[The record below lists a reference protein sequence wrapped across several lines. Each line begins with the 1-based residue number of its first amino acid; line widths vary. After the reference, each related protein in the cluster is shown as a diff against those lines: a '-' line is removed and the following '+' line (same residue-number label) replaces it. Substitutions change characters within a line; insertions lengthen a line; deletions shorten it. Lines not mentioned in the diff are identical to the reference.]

1 MLFMLAGIKERLI
14 DFSNSLINNPQINI
28 KMKQLFGCLIW
39 CIVIML
45 IVAYC
50 NRSKE
55 SNSII
60 VTSAKFIK
68 EQVDAVDSVWS
79 K

>member
-1 MLFMLAGIKERLI
+1 
-14 DFSNSLINNPQINI
+14 
-28 KMKQLFGCLIW
+28 MKQLFGCLIW
-39 CIVIML
+39 CIVIIL

-55 SNSII
+55 SDSII

>member
-1 MLFMLAGIKERLI
+1 
-14 DFSNSLINNPQINI
+14 
-28 KMKQLFGCLIW
+28 MKQLFGCLIW
-39 CIVIML
+39 CIAIML

-50 NRSKE
+50 SRSKK
-55 SNSII
+55 SDSII
-60 VTSAKFIK
+60 VTSAKFVK